1 MLDFTNLEADEL
13 AALLLAIQLQQG
25 MRHKIGYGKPMGL
38 GTVSL
43 AITKLQLVDYASRYK
58 NFGKSRGITT
68 YEDNDDNPALTNLLD
83 EKFASHD
90 EAVHT
95 AWQAFSQRPSL
106 QHLARI
112 WQWPP
117 DESVEY
123 AYPTQQWFKNNS
135 QARISATRDL

>member
-1 MLDFTNLEADEL
+1 
-13 AALLLAIQLQQG
+13 

-43 AITKLQLVDYASRYK
+43 EITKLQLVDYATRYT
-58 NFGKSRGITT
+58 NFAAGRGITP
-68 YEDNDDNPALTNLLD
+68 YENDELADVLN
-83 EKFASHD
+83 EKFASQD
-90 EAVHT
+90 QAVHT
-95 AWQAFSQRPSL
+95 KWQGFSQRPSL

-123 AYPTQQWFKNNS
+123 AYPSQQWFKS
-135 QARISATRDL
+135 HAQARIRDTRNLYPGD